1 MFHIEAL
8 GGPAAPHLRPLGA
21 ERRVGERLQR
31 LVETAELGD
40 DPLQLVVRVEPA
52 VEGVHLV
59 AEPVEP
65 LENRVELSVVEVL
78 AVGRHPFRIVLSSA
92 EQSSR

>member
-8 GGPAAPHLRPLGA
+8 GRAAAADLRALRTKGC
-21 ERRVGERLQR
+21 VGKGLQR

-52 VEGVHLV
+52 VEGMDLV

-65 LENRVELSVVEVL
+65 LENRVELPVVEVL
-78 AVGRHPFRIVLSSA
+78 AVRCHRS
-92 EQSSR
+92 